1 MTALAEVFGLMPL
14 VLSTGAGAAARL
26 SVGTAVVFGM
36 ATATLLSLFFI
47 PVLYY
52 AVQTVVDKL
61 QGPQTAPAKVQT
73 EPPGPT
79 RGGEGGHS

>member
-1 MTALAEVFGLMPL
+1 
-14 VLSTGAGAAARL
+14 
-26 SVGTAVVFGM
+26 
-36 ATATLLSLFFI
+36 
-47 PVLYY
+47 VLYY

-79 RGGEGGHS
+79 RGEEGGHS